1 MPAKP
6 EALIGCPICDTAL
19 FRLVSVPRNQGVREN
34 VLEPLLENYAGD
46 HLTCLTCGGNL
57 GRVEE

>member
-1 MPAKP
+1 LSAKV
-6 EALIGCPICDTAL
+6 EALIGCPVCDTAL
-19 FRLVSVPRNQGVREN
+19 FRLVSVERNAGVREN
-34 VLEPLLENYAGD
+34 ILEPILKDYAGD